1 MEQVALFEE
10 KVYLTPKA
18 LRLVAKTSIDSILLE
33 QLRSKLENKCSQ
45 HGFVIPNSLELLS
58 RSMGQLENGRF
69 TGNIV
74 FHIQA
79 KGHVYNPAN
88 GTQIVGTILKQNKM
102 GLYIIYDDAIRI
114 LVPRDLHLGNEDYE
128 SLRVGDSIRVE
139 LRKSRFQIQD
149 KFILSVGVF
158 VERADADDLPQI
170 RKPEAVEPLPPAQ
183 PAPESKEGDEDEED
197 GSESEAESES
207 ESEAE
212 AESEGESEGES
223 EAEGILGNIEYE

>member
-18 LRLVAKTSIDSILLE
+18 LRLVAKTTIDSILLE

-45 HGFVIPNSLELLS
+45 HGFVIPNSLDLLS

-74 FHIQA
+74 FHVQA
-79 KGHVYNPAN
+79 KGRVYNPAN

-114 LVPRDLHLGNEDYE
+114 LVPRDLHLGNEEYD

-158 VERADADDLPQI
+158 IERADADDLPQI
-170 RKPEAVEPLPPAQ
+170 RKPEVAEPLPPAQ
-183 PAPESKEGDEDEED
+183 PAPESKEDGEDEDED
-197 GSESEAESES
+197 ESDSESES
-207 ESEAE
+207 ESEE
-212 AESEGESEGES
+212 EEEDEDGGN
-223 EAEGILGNIEYE
+223 GILGNIEYEE

>member
-10 KVYLTPKA
+10 KVYLAPKA
-18 LRLVAKTSIDSILLE
+18 LRLVAKTTIDSILLE

-74 FHIQA
+74 FHVQA
-79 KGHVYNPAN
+79 KGRVYNPAN

-114 LVPRDLHLGNEDYE
+114 LVPRDLHLGNEDYD

-158 VERADADDLPQI
+158 LERADAADLPQI
-170 RKPEAVEPLPPAQ
+170 RKPDVAEPLPPAQ
-183 PAPESKEGDEDEED
+183 PAPESKEGDESEED
-197 GSESEAESES
+197 NSESES
-207 ESEAE
+207 ESEE
-212 AESEGESEGES
+212 AEEEEDDEEDGGN
-223 EAEGILGNIEYE
+223 GILGNIEYEE

>member
-18 LRLVAKTSIDSILLE
+18 LRLVAKTTIDSILLE

-74 FHIQA
+74 FHVQA
-79 KGHVYNPAN
+79 KGRVYNPAN

-114 LVPRDLHLGNEDYE
+114 LVPRDLHLGNEDYD

-158 VERADADDLPQI
+158 LERADAADLPQI
-170 RKPEAVEPLPPAQ
+170 RKPDVAEPLPPAQ
-183 PAPESKEGDEDEED
+183 PAPESKEGDESEED
-197 GSESEAESES
+197 NSESES
-207 ESEAE
+207 ESEE
-212 AESEGESEGES
+212 AEEEEDDEEDGGN
-223 EAEGILGNIEYE
+223 GILGNIEYEE

>member
-74 FHIQA
+74 FHVQA
-79 KGHVYNPAN
+79 KGRVYNPAN

-114 LVPRDLHLGNEDYE
+114 LVPRDLHLGNEDYD
-128 SLRVGDSIRVE
+128 SLRVGETIRVE

-158 VERADADDLPQI
+158 IERADADDLPQI
-170 RKPEAVEPLPPAQ
+170 RKPEAAEPLPPAQ
-183 PAPESKEGDEDEED
+183 AESKEGAEVEEEEEEED
-197 GSESEAESES
+197 GSESEAESE
-207 ESEAE
+207 AE
-212 AESEGESEGES
+212 EEGAESEG
-223 EAEGILGNIEYE
+223 EGILGNIEYE

>member
-74 FHIQA
+74 FHVQA
-79 KGHVYNPAN
+79 KGRVYNPAN

-114 LVPRDLHLGNEDYE
+114 LVPRDLHLGNEDYD
-128 SLRVGDSIRVE
+128 SLRVGETIRVE

-212 AESEGESEGES
+212 AESEAESEGES

>member
-18 LRLVAKTSIDSILLE
+18 LRLVAKTTIDSILLE
-33 QLRSKLENKCSQ
+33 QLRAKLENKCSQ

-79 KGHVYNPAN
+79 KGRVYNPAN

-128 SLRVGDSIRVE
+128 SLRVGETIRIE

-158 VERADADDLPQI
+158 IERADADELPQI
-170 RKPEAVEPLPPAQ
+170 RQPEALPPAQ
-183 PAPESKEGDEDEED
+183 EGKEEEEDDEDEEEEEEES
-197 GSESEAESES
+197 GSETNED
-207 ESEAE
+207 
-212 AESEGESEGES
+212 GEDGEDGD
-223 EAEGILGNIEYE
+223 GILGNIEYEE

>member
-18 LRLVAKTSIDSILLE
+18 LRLVAKTTIDSILLE
-33 QLRSKLENKCSQ
+33 QLRTKLENKCSQ

-58 RSMGQLENGRF
+58 RSMGQIENGRF

-74 FHIQA
+74 FHIQS
-79 KGHVYNPAN
+79 KGRVYNPAN

-102 GLYIIYDDAIRI
+102 GLYIIYDDAIRV

-128 SLRVGDSIRVE
+128 SLRVGETIRVE

-158 VERADADDLPQI
+158 IERTDAEELPQI
-170 RKPEAVEPLPPAQ
+170 HKPEVAEPLPPAQ
-183 PAPESKEGDEDEED
+183 PAPESKEDKGEDEE
-197 GSESEAESES
+197 EENEESES
-207 ESEAE
+207 ESESDE
-212 AESEGESEGES
+212 EEEEGGEGER
-223 EAEGILGNIEYE
+223 ILGNIEYEE

>member
-58 RSMGQLENGRF
+58 RSMGQIENGRF

-79 KGHVYNPAN
+79 KGRVYNPAN

-158 VERADADDLPQI
+158 LERADADELPQI
-170 RKPEAVEPLPPAQ
+170 RKPDVVEPLPPAQ
-183 PAPESKEGDEDEED
+183 PAPETKEDEGNEDDEDESD
-197 GSESEAESES
+197 SES
-207 ESEAE
+207 ESEEEEE
-212 AESEGESEGES
+212 AEEDGGN
-223 EAEGILGNIEYE
+223 GILGNIEYED

>member
-18 LRLVAKTSIDSILLE
+18 LHLAAKTSIDSILLE
-33 QLRSKLENKCSQ
+33 QLRTKLENKCSQ
-45 HGFVIPNSLELLS
+45 HGFVIPNSLEFLS

-74 FHIQA
+74 FHVQA
-79 KGHVYNPAN
+79 KGRVYNPAN

-128 SLRVGDSIRVE
+128 SLRVGETIRVE

-158 VERADADDLPQI
+158 IERTDADELPQI
-170 RKPEAVEPLPPAQ
+170 RQPEALPPAQ
-183 PAPESKEGDEDEED
+183 APVQEGKEEEEDDADDEDETE
-197 GSESEAESES
+197 SEEEEAESES
-207 ESEAE
+207 ESES
-212 AESEGESEGES
+212 ESNEEEEEGN
-223 EAEGILGNIEYE
+223 GILGNIEYEE

>member
-18 LRLVAKTSIDSILLE
+18 LHLAAKTSIDSILLE
-33 QLRSKLENKCSQ
+33 QLRTKLENKCSQ
-45 HGFVIPNSLELLS
+45 HGFVIPNSLEFLS

-74 FHIQA
+74 FHVQA
-79 KGHVYNPAN
+79 KGRVYNPAN

-128 SLRVGDSIRVE
+128 SLRVGETIRVE

-158 VERADADDLPQI
+158 IERTDADELPQI
-170 RKPEAVEPLPPAQ
+170 RQPEALPPAQ
-183 PAPESKEGDEDEED
+183 APVQEGKEEEEADEDETE
-197 GSESEAESES
+197 SEEEEAESES
-207 ESEAE
+207 ESES
-212 AESEGESEGES
+212 ESNEEEEEGN
-223 EAEGILGNIEYE
+223 GILGNIEYED

>member
-74 FHIQA
+74 FHVQA
-79 KGHVYNPAN
+79 KGRVYNPAN

-114 LVPRDLHLGNEDYE
+114 LVPRDLHLGNEDYD

-158 VERADADDLPQI
+158 VERADADELPQI
-170 RKPEAVEPLPPAQ
+170 RKPDVAEPLPPAQ
-183 PAPESKEGDEDEED
+183 PAPESKEGDDDEED
-197 GSESEAESES
+197 DSKSES
-207 ESEAE
+207 ESDSDSESE
-212 AESEGESEGES
+212 PESEEESEG
-223 EAEGILGNIEYE
+223 EGILGNIEYE

>member
-1 MEQVALFEE
+1 MEQVTLFEE

-58 RSMGQLENGRF
+58 RSMGQIENGRF

-74 FHIQA
+74 FHVQA
-79 KGHVYNPAN
+79 KGRVYNPAN

-114 LVPRDLHLGNEDYE
+114 LVPRDLHLGNEDYD
-128 SLRVGDSIRVE
+128 SLRVGETIRVE

-170 RKPEAVEPLPPAQ
+170 RKPEAAEPLPPAQ
-183 PAPESKEGDEDEED
+183 PAPETKEDEED
-197 GSESEAESES
+197 DGSESEEEAESES
-207 ESEAE
+207 EEEE
-212 AESEGESEGES
+212 AESEG
-223 EAEGILGNIEYE
+223 EGILGNIEYE

>member
-10 KVYLTPKA
+10 KVYLTPKD
-18 LRLVAKTSIDSILLE
+18 LRLVAKTTIDSILLE

-74 FHIQA
+74 FHVQA
-79 KGHVYNPAN
+79 KGRVYNPAN
-88 GTQIVGTILKQNKM
+88 GTQIVGIILKQNKM
-102 GLYIIYDDAIRI
+102 GPYIIYNDAIHI
-114 LVPRDLHLGNEDYE
+114 LVPRDLHLGNEEYE
-128 SLRVGDSIRVE
+128 SLRIGDTIRVK
-139 LRKSRFQIQD
+139 LCKSRFQIQD
-149 KFILSVGVF
+149 KFILSLGVF

-183 PAPESKEGDEDEED
+183 AVPESKEGDEKDEGD
-197 GSESEAESES
+197 ESES
-207 ESEAE
+207 ESES
-212 AESEGESEGES
+212 ESEPESES
-223 EAEGILGNIEYE
+223 EEEEEQDGEGILGNIEYED

>member
-18 LRLVAKTSIDSILLE
+18 LRLVAKTTIDSILLE
-33 QLRSKLENKCSQ
+33 QLRAKLENKCSQ
-45 HGFVIPNSLELLS
+45 HGFVIPNSLDLLS

-74 FHIQA
+74 FHVQA
-79 KGHVYNPAN
+79 KGRVYNPAN

-128 SLRVGDSIRVE
+128 SLRVGETIRVE

-158 VERADADDLPQI
+158 IERADADELPQI
-170 RKPEAVEPLPPAQ
+170 RQPEALPPAQ
-183 PAPESKEGDEDEED
+183 APAQEGKEEED
-197 GSESEAESES
+197 TDEGEEESESEEEEAESES
-207 ESEAE
+207 ESESESNAE
-212 AESEGESEGES
+212 EEEGN
-223 EAEGILGNIEYE
+223 GILGNIEYEE